1 MDLVDLSVI
10 KVVDTK
16 MLFKLIKEKENTSV
30 FSSNTLVIINN
41 NKGGFKL

>member
-16 MLFKLIKEKENTSV
+16 MLFKLIKEKEGDVRTLL
-30 FSSNTLVIINN
+30 FSLLTQ
-41 NKGGFKL
+41 